1 MLPGLEMMAA
11 CTDLAVPGQLMQHVA
26 QVESSHNPYAIG
38 VVGGRLVRQPR
49 NLAEAVSTAQ
59 MLEQQGRN
67 FSVGL
72 VQVNRYN
79 LAKQGLGSY
88 EQAFDVCSNVRAG
101 SRILAEC
108 HARAGQDWG
117 KAFSCYYSGNFTTGY
132 RHGYVQKVFA
142 SLARDAQASTD
153 QQRVA
158 RRIIDMPAQRSAPLP
173 LPRRAE
179 PLPATRSVAFAPAA
193 AATPDASPAIA
204 QPLSVQVRGQ
214 PVAPSALASAATAM
228 PASGQL
234 PQPLPAI
241 PPQSLP
247 ERDSAWVF

>member
-117 KAFSCYYSGNFTTGY
+117 KAFSCYYSGNFTRGFKPDVI
-132 RHGYVQKVFA
+132 GKPSYVQKV
-142 SLARDAQASTD
+142 
-153 QQRVA
+153 
-158 RRIIDMPAQRSAPLP
+158 
-173 LPRRAE
+173 
-179 PLPATRSVAFAPAA
+179 
-193 AATPDASPAIA
+193 
-204 QPLSVQVRGQ
+204 
-214 PVAPSALASAATAM
+214 LASAGLPSTAIPVVPNVQTGNGPKPQFDKAAGDTSPVTLKPQATQPAALPPDHAPVLLRPSNAGSGSAVRLQPLATGAAGGQPEGVTNETPADKPA
-228 PASGQL
+228 PASSV
-234 PQPLPAI
+234 I
-241 PPQSLP
+241 
-247 ERDSAWVF
+247 VF